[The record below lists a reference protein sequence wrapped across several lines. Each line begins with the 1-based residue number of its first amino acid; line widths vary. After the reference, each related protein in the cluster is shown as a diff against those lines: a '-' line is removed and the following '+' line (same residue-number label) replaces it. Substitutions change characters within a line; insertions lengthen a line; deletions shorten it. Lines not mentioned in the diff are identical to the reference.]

1 MTNGNVL
8 WLTVRFSLIC
18 LIVVI
23 ALWSTLCSVYRIT
36 CQLCSDIFIGE
47 SSRIVHDRLSEHLR
61 FANNPIAPSY
71 NEEAMAVHYYR
82 QKHLGET
89 ANLKFELIKT
99 ESNSVLRK
107 IYEAFYICK
116 EKPIIND
123 KSEVKILHRLL
134 VQGDVILSR

>member
-1 MTNGNVL
+1 M
-8 WLTVRFSLIC
+8 
-18 LIVVI
+18 
-23 ALWSTLCSVYRIT
+23 YRIT
-36 CQLCSDIFIGE
+36 CQLCSDIYIGE
-47 SSRIVHDRLSEHLR
+47 SSRTVHDRLSEHLR

-71 NEEAMAVHYYR
+71 NEEVMAVHYR

-99 ESNSVLRK
+99 ESNTVLRK

-123 KSEVKILHRLL
+123 KSEVKILHRFL
-134 VQGDVILSR
+134 VQGDVILTR